1 MKIRNLSFG
10 YGDKTVLDNIS
21 LDFSPDKVNVILG
34 QNGAGKTTLFDL
46 ISGAL
51 DSKGGI
57 IDAPRE
63 EEVVY
68 QLQSVP
74 FLYIL
79 KGKDIV
85 KLFFQTDFRSKD
97 AKSAFKTLD
106 QREEFLLK
114 KLWETPYGK
123 MSLGERRWLIV
134 SLICQMDRKVYI
146 FDEPTSGVD
155 PDSRIKILKRIE
167 DLAKKDG
174 RLVLMSTH
182 ILHELEYVD
191 SWLYLLNGGTI
202 SFQGSYTGFLEETGT
217 TNPDVAFNILIG
229 VM

>member
-1 MKIRNLSFG
+1 MKIRNLSFA
-10 YGDKTVLDNIS
+10 YGNKKVLNEIS
-21 LDFSPDKVNVILG
+21 LVFASDKVNVILG

-51 DSKGGI
+51 DANGGI

-63 EEVVY
+63 EEVIY

-85 KLFFQTDFRSKD
+85 RLFFQTDFRRRDSK
-97 AKSAFKTLD
+97 AAFKTLD
-106 QREEFLLK
+106 QREELLLK
-114 KLWETPYGK
+114 KLWDTPYGK

-134 SLICQMDRKVYI
+134 SLICQMERKVYI

-167 DLAKKDG
+167 DLAKQDG
-174 RLVLMSTH
+174 TLVLMSTH

-191 SWLYLLNGGTI
+191 SRLYLLNGGTI
-202 SFQGSYTGFLEETGT
+202 SFQGTYVEFLEETGT
-217 TNPDVAFNILIG
+217 TNPDVAFNILTG
-229 VM
+229 AM